1 MSQRVQVAGLE
12 PSTPQS
18 PTLYAI
24 QIRGVD
30 AEGNPGPW
38 SREFV
43 FQSLDEI
50 PPDIEDI
57 IDTEIIDVEA
67 NDILLYTGTAW
78 VGSGILFD
86 GTFIRSDGS
95 VSFTN
100 TVSGVAPTSA
110 NHLATKKYVDDNT
123 VSTEGFVKADGT
135 VPFTGTVSGVTPTL
149 DAHLATK
156 KYVDD
161 NTVSTEG
168 LVKADGTVPFT
179 GTVSGV
185 TPTLDAHLATK
196 KYVDDNTVSTE
207 GFVKADGT
215 VPFTGTVSGVT
226 PTLDAHLAT
235 KKYVDDK
242 FLGQSALSPSFG
254 PVEIDFAA
262 SDYFTHT
269 VDGDVVYDS
278 VNLSPARSVL
288 VKITASE
295 DCSIDFPGWNFIGE
309 QYYDGES
316 PTLLSGQVALLAIHS
331 FGSTDSDCVAR
342 LDIAI

>member
-161 NTVSTEG
+161 
-168 LVKADGTVPFT
+168 
-179 GTVSGV
+179 
-185 TPTLDAHLATK
+185 
-196 KYVDDNTVSTE
+196 
-207 GFVKADGT
+207 
-215 VPFTGTVSGVT
+215 
-226 PTLDAHLAT
+226 
-235 KKYVDDK
+235 K